1 MLLVK
6 EVEVFY
12 LYYFCCQKSAKH
24 KKGGRK
30 KGKKHQF
37 LESKKCFVFFFL
49 FQMILENSKIA
60 NSKMMKSLSQPNNRQ
75 NIDRE

>member
-1 MLLVK
+1 MEGEMLVK

-37 LESKKCFVFFFL
+37 LESKNFFFS
-49 FQMILENSKIA
+49 FSDD
-60 NSKMMKSLSQPNNRQ
+60 P
-75 NIDRE
+75 